1 MIKLLDLLNEDVDTS
16 SNTHWR
22 DHFNAIIKCAE
33 TALSSNDPE
42 VIASQVSAIIG
53 HADAASNKHEATYA
67 KAGTPTFVNSGISNS
82 YAGDDS
88 DINAYSGQRI

>member
-1 MIKLLDLLNEDVDTS
+1 MIKLMNLLSEDVDTS

-22 DHFNAIIKCAE
+22 DHFNDIIKCAE

>member
-22 DHFNAIIKCAE
+22 DHFNDIIKCAE

-53 HADAASNKHEATYA
+53 HADAAGNKHEATYA
-67 KAGTPTFVNSGISNS
+67 KAGIPTFVNSNIANS